1 MLTYHLSPQELNF
14 ISRITNEQ
22 DGTFHAHS
30 YCEIFY
36 IRGGHIIH
44 SLAGRK
50 DPLKAGDAFLLFPGC
65 GHKFIRKNSEP
76 CSHRDIMIR
85 ESLLKEACDFLD
97 PEFYETLRRN
107 TFIRFQLG
115 NTEIAFFEKLFGTF
129 LSTDTTSKRKHFE
142 RIFVTELISYIYFQ
156 AQDSSLKY
164 SEFKNRCLQ
173 EINNFFTF
181 PDALQRIR
189 AEMGYNSIYFARKFK
204 QEFQTTPTAYLLSEK
219 LNHAAFLLT
228 TTSFSL
234 DECCSAIG
242 ITSTTYFINAFKA
255 KYGTT
260 PTKYRKQQS
269 AVSFSP
275 DYKVHSAANIHLKK
289 PHNS

>member
-1 MLTYHLSPQELNF
+1 MLTYDLSPQELNF

-22 DGTFHAHS
+22 DGTFHAHN

-44 SLAGRK
+44 VLS
-50 DPLKAGDAFLLFPGC
+50 DSQEPLKAGDAYLLFPGC
-65 GHKFIRKNSEP
+65 GHRFLRKNNQP

-85 ESLLKEACDFLD
+85 ETLLKEACDFLD
-97 PEFYETLRRN
+97 PDFYETLKRN

-129 LSTDTTSKRKHFE
+129 LSTNITEKRKHFE

-156 AQDSSLKY
+156 AQDSSHKY

-189 AEMGYNSIYFARKFK
+189 AELGYNSIYFARKFK
-204 QEFQTTPTAYLLSEK
+204 QEFQSTPTAYLLSEK

-228 TTSFSL
+228 TTSYSL

-242 ITSTTYFINAFKA
+242 IASTTYFINAFKA

-260 PTKYRKQQS
+260 PTKYRKQQAAGS
-269 AVSFSP
+269 VPPDFKKNSP
-275 DYKVHSAANIHLKK
+275 PKK
-289 PHNS
+289 